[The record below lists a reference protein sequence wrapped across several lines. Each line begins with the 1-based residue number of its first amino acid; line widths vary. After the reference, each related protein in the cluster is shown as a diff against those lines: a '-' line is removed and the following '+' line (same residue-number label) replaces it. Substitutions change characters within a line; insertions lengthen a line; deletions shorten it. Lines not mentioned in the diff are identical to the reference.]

1 MGYTDAHG
9 LRHRC
14 GSFLLLHPLSPI
26 LGRLKAFKAALLEV
40 FREAHAQ
47 SVGMSRLTES
57 VNRDNE
63 EPFSSTEIQAALSRM
78 QDDNQVM
85 VSEGIVF
92 LI

>member
-1 MGYTDAHG
+1 MCSSSLGVSSTHD
-9 LRHRC
+9 
-14 GSFLLLHPLSPI
+14 FPV

-40 FREAHAQ
+40 FQEAHAQ
-47 SVGMSRLTES
+47 SVGMVHLTES
-57 VNRDNE
+57 INRNKE
-63 EPFSSTEIQAALSRM
+63 EPFSEEEIEDSLSRM

>member
-1 MGYTDAHG
+1 M
-9 LRHRC
+9 
-14 GSFLLLHPLSPI
+14 
-26 LGRLKAFKAALLEV
+26 ALLEV

-47 SVGMSRLTES
+47 SVGMTRLTES
-57 VNRDNE
+57 VNRDE
-63 EPFSSTEIQAALSRM
+63 EQPFSPEEIQAALSTM